1 MKERLGQSG
10 FRWVHPD
17 DLSIATDTLAGLL
30 SNPAGARAVELR
42 WQHKSGS
49 WRWILA
55 TVTNHLADPSIGA
68 IVVNYSDI
76 TERKRGERQLT
87 AIAQLSA
94 ALRGAASRADMLPI
108 ILREVTSLLNAE
120 AAMLVLRDPLT
131 GALKS
136 HAATLPDIIR
146 EMLLT
151 KYSERQG
158 RLIDFDEEG
167 SMETKKRE
175 GYF

>member
-1 MKERLGQSG
+1 VVERNGTLIMVDDDRIPLNPGEKPRLEMVRFRTLGC
-10 FRWVHPD
+10 
-17 DLSIATDTLAGLL
+17 
-30 SNPAGARAVELR
+30 
-42 WQHKSGS
+42 
-49 WRWILA
+49 
-55 TVTNHLADPSIGA
+55 
-68 IVVNYSDI
+68 Y
-76 TERKRGERQLT
+76 
-87 AIAQLSA
+87 
-94 ALRGAASRADMLPI
+94 
-108 ILREVTSLLNAE
+108 
-120 AAMLVLRDPLT
+120 PLT

-136 HAATLPDIIR
+136 HAATLPDIIK